1 MKSDESFYGVIGPTG
16 SMLPILRGRELVY
29 FERRPVKEGDII
41 AFTAD
46 WGITRR
52 IIHRVVEI
60 RDGRFYT
67 KGDNAPSRIEGHRTA
82 KDAEDVRLEFEK
94 GEVVD
99 HSAEKEEKT
108 LKEIIEI
115 DEGARR
121 FGEMAIG
128 TNRGIKRYALNM
140 LFDVKIGDTIHC
152 ALG

>member
-67 KGDNAPSRIEGHRTA
+67 
-82 KDAEDVRLEFEK
+82 
-94 GEVVD
+94 
-99 HSAEKEEKT
+99 
-108 LKEIIEI
+108 
-115 DEGARR
+115 
-121 FGEMAIG
+121 
-128 TNRGIKRYALNM
+128 
-140 LFDVKIGDTIHC
+140 
-152 ALG
+152 